1 MLIKQRTIQNCA
13 SLSGVGL
20 HTGNKSKMTFK
31 PAPEN
36 FGIKFKRIDLENSPE
51 IPADIDHVIDISR
64 GTTIAK
70 EGVEIHTVEHVL
82 SAIMGCEIDNI
93 IVELDANEP
102 PVMDGSAKDYVKTL
116 HHAGIIEQD
125 ADRDY
130 LVIEDTVHYHTDD
143 GFVDIVALPLK
154 NDFRIT
160 VMIDFQNPALGSQH
174 SGLFNLKEEFE
185 KEFAPARTF
194 CFLKEIE
201 MLVDSNLIKGGS
213 IDNAVVIVD
222 REFSEEEF
230 TKFKKKLNLD
240 QKISIGKSGILNDTH
255 LRFKNEPARHKIL
268 DMIGDL
274 ALIGAPIKGQILAA
288 RPGHKANVEF
298 TKMLRKLYL
307 QNKRVKKFQMLKSSN
322 GVLDI
327 EAIMKILPH
336 RYPFLLIDR
345 ILDIDSENN
354 KIVGLKNVTYNEPF
368 FVGHFPVK
376 PIMPGVLIVE
386 AMAQCGGV
394 LLMHTMENIE
404 SKIAFFT
411 SMDNVKFKKQV
422 IPGDQLIFEMEILS
436 YRRGFCKLKGKA
448 YKSFVGG
455 ELAAEGE
462 FSVALVDKPKI
473 EN

>member
-1 MLIKQRTIQNCA
+1 MLIKQRTIKHA
-13 SLSGVGL
+13 VTLSGIGL

-36 FGIKFKRIDLENSPE
+36 HGVKFKRIDLENSPE

-64 GTTIAK
+64 GTTIGK
-70 EGVEIHTVEHVL
+70 NGVEVHTVEHVL

-93 IVELDANEP
+93 VVELDANEP
-102 PVMDGSAKDYVKTL
+102 PVMDGSAKDYVHTL
-116 HHAGIIEQD
+116 HKAGIVEQE

-130 LVIEDTVHYHTDD
+130 LVIEDTVHYHSDD
-143 GFVDIVALPLK
+143 GHVDIVALPLK
-154 NDFRIT
+154 NDFRISL
-160 VMIDFQNPALGSQH
+160 MIDFQNPALGVQH
-174 SGLFNLKEEFE
+174 SGLFNLQEEFE

-222 REFSEEEF
+222 REFTDAEF
-230 TKFKKKLNLD
+230 TDYKKKLKLD
-240 QKISIGKSGILNDTH
+240 PKITIGNTGILNDTH
-255 LRFKNEPARHKIL
+255 LRFKNEPARHKVL
-268 DMIGDL
+268 DLIGDL

-307 QNKRVKKFQMLKSSN
+307 QKKNVKKFQMLKSSN

-336 RYPFLLIDR
+336 RYPFLLVDR
-345 ILDIDSENN
+345 ILEIDIERNV
-354 KIVGLKNVTYNEPF
+354 IIGLKNVTFNEPF

-386 AMAQCGGV
+386 AMAQCGGI
-394 LLMHTMENIE
+394 LLMHTMDDID
-404 SKIAFFT
+404 KKLAFFT

-422 IPGDQLIFEMEILS
+422 VPGDQLVFEMEVVS
-436 YRRGFCKLKGKA
+436 FRRGFCKLKGKA
-448 YKSFVGG
+448 YKGYVGG

-462 FSVALVDKPKI
+462 FSVVLVDRQS
-473 EN
+473 

>member
-1 MLIKQRTIQNCA
+1 MLIKQRTIKHSV

-31 PAPEN
+31 PAPDN
-36 FGIKFKRIDLENSPE
+36 YGVKFKRIDLENSPE

-64 GTTIAK
+64 GTTIGK
-70 EGVEIHTVEHVL
+70 NGVEIHTVEHVL

-93 IVELDANEP
+93 VVELDANEP
-102 PVMDGSAKDYVKTL
+102 PVMDGSAKDYVHTL
-116 HHAGIIEQD
+116 HKAGFVEQE

-130 LVIEDTVHYHTDD
+130 LVIEDTVHYHSDD
-143 GFVDIVALPLK
+143 GHVDIVALPLK
-154 NDFRIT
+154 NDFRISL
-160 VMIDFQNPALGSQH
+160 MIDFQNPALGVQH
-174 SGLFNLKEEFE
+174 SGLFNLQEEFE

-201 MLVDSNLIKGGS
+201 MLVENNLIKGGS

-222 REFSEEEF
+222 REFTDEEF
-230 TKFKKKLNLD
+230 SNYKKKLKLD
-240 QKISIGKSGILNDTH
+240 PKITIGKTGVLNDTH
-255 LRFKNEPARHKIL
+255 LRFKNEPARHKVL
-268 DMIGDL
+268 DLIGDL

-307 QNKRVKKFQMLKSSN
+307 QKKNVKKFQMLKSSN

-336 RYPFLLIDR
+336 RYPFLLVDR
-345 ILDIDSENN
+345 ILDIDIEKNI
-354 KIVGLKNVTYNEPF
+354 IVGLKNVTFNEPF
-368 FVGHFPVK
+368 FMGHFPVK

-386 AMAQCGGV
+386 AMAQCGGI
-394 LLMHTMENIE
+394 LLMHTMDDID
-404 SKIAFFT
+404 KKLAFFT

-422 IPGDQLIFEMEILS
+422 VPGDQLVFEMEVLS
-436 YRRGFCKLKGKA
+436 FRRGFCKLRGKA
-448 YKSFVGG
+448 YKSYVGG

-462 FSVALVDKPKI
+462 FSVVLVDRQG
-473 EN
+473 

>member
-1 MLIKQRTIQNCA
+1 MLIKQRTIKHNA

-36 FGIKFKRIDLENSPE
+36 YGVKFKRIDLENSPE

-64 GTTIAK
+64 GTTIGK
-70 EGVEIHTVEHVL
+70 NGVEVHTVEHVL

-102 PVMDGSAKDYVKTL
+102 PVMDGSAKDYVHTL
-116 HHAGIIEQD
+116 HKAGFVEQD

-130 LVIEDTVHYHTDD
+130 LVIEDTVHYHSDD
-143 GFVDIVALPLK
+143 GHVDIVALPLK
-154 NDFRIT
+154 NDFRISL
-160 VMIDFQNPALGSQH
+160 MIDFQNPALGVQH
-174 SGLFNLKEEFE
+174 SGLFNLQEEFE

-201 MLVDSNLIKGGS
+201 MLVDNNLIKGGS

-222 REFSEEEF
+222 REFTDDEF
-230 TKFKKKLNLD
+230 TSYKKRLKLD
-240 QKISIGKSGILNDTH
+240 PKITIGKTGILNDTH
-255 LRFKNEPARHKIL
+255 LRFKNEPARHKVL
-268 DMIGDL
+268 DLIGDL

-288 RPGHKANVEF
+288 RPGHKSNVEF

-307 QNKRVKKFQMLKSSN
+307 QKKNVKKFQMLKSSN

-336 RYPFLLIDR
+336 RYPFLLVDR
-345 ILDIDSENN
+345 ILEIDIERNV
-354 KIVGLKNVTYNEPF
+354 IIGLKNVTYNEPF

-386 AMAQCGGV
+386 AMAQCGGI
-394 LLMHTMENIE
+394 LLMHTMDDIE
-404 SKIAFFT
+404 KKLAFFT

-422 IPGDQLIFEMEILS
+422 VPGDQLVFEMEVLS
-436 YRRGFCKLKGKA
+436 FRRGFCKLKGKA
-448 YKSFVGG
+448 YKGYVGG

-462 FSVALVDKPKI
+462 FSVVLVDRQI
-473 EN
+473 